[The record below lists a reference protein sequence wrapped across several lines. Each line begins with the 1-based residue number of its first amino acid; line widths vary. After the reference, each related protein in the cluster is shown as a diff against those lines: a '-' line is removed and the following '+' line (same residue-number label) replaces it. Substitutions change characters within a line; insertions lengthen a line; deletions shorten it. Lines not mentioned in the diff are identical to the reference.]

1 MVTRFMEVMFSNTDE
16 ELAKQVDNDI
26 KNAQQNGVVDTEEVR
41 YERANDNGDVAITDK
56 ENGEV
61 TIAQKATDE
70 ADTYDLIAVPD
81 EQLEKFLHPSDDGVH
96 EGNQVGAPD
105 EHVEDHFDGE
115 SVISPNLPNGG
126 LNPEAGHEKTV
137 VERDEDHEDEED
149 ETEVIEEQEQTDED
163 DVEAKTEEEPSKPN
177 NNNLKAT
184 TPFQRTIQ
192 EYLENY
198 SNTDE
203 AFKERYSNPEKNI
216 VDCCNYIMNQVQ
228 KSGCNGFADE
238 EIYKMARD
246 YYVDEISKDDVKAIS
261 GTVVVNHT
269 VELTEE
275 EKLKARVEAMKKL
288 EQEIL
293 DEERKKREEEAK
305 AQAKAEEK
313 ARKKEEERIRKEEEK
328 KKAEAE
334 RKAKE
339 LEEAK
344 QSGGGEQM
352 SIFDF

>member
-1 MVTRFMEVMFSNTDE
+1 MEDKKLNEELEQEEEQQLEEVEETTDE
-16 ELAKQVDNDI
+16 EVQ
-26 KNAQQNGVVDTEEVR
+26 
-41 YERANDNGDVAITDK
+41 
-56 ENGEV
+56 
-61 TIAQKATDE
+61 
-70 ADTYDLIAVPD
+70 
-81 EQLEKFLHPSDDGVH
+81 
-96 EGNQVGAPD
+96 
-105 EHVEDHFDGE
+105 
-115 SVISPNLPNGG
+115 
-126 LNPEAGHEKTV
+126 
-137 VERDEDHEDEED
+137 
-149 ETEVIEEQEQTDED
+149 
-163 DVEAKTEEEPSKPN
+163 EPSKPN

-293 DEERKKREEEAK
+293 QEERKKREEEAK

-313 ARKKEEERIRKEEEK
+313 ARKQEEARIKKEEEK

>member
-1 MVTRFMEVMFSNTDE
+1 MEDKELNEELEQEEEQQLEEVEETTDE
-16 ELAKQVDNDI
+16 E
-26 KNAQQNGVVDTEEVR
+26 AQ
-41 YERANDNGDVAITDK
+41 
-56 ENGEV
+56 
-61 TIAQKATDE
+61 
-70 ADTYDLIAVPD
+70 
-81 EQLEKFLHPSDDGVH
+81 
-96 EGNQVGAPD
+96 
-105 EHVEDHFDGE
+105 
-115 SVISPNLPNGG
+115 
-126 LNPEAGHEKTV
+126 
-137 VERDEDHEDEED
+137 
-149 ETEVIEEQEQTDED
+149 
-163 DVEAKTEEEPSKPN
+163 EPSKPSN
-177 NNNLKAT
+177 NTLKAT
-184 TPFQRTIQ
+184 TPFQQTIQ

>member
-1 MVTRFMEVMFSNTDE
+1 MEDKELNEELEQEETEAVDETTDE
-16 ELAKQVDNDI
+16 E
-26 KNAQQNGVVDTEEVR
+26 AQ
-41 YERANDNGDVAITDK
+41 
-56 ENGEV
+56 
-61 TIAQKATDE
+61 
-70 ADTYDLIAVPD
+70 
-81 EQLEKFLHPSDDGVH
+81 
-96 EGNQVGAPD
+96 
-105 EHVEDHFDGE
+105 
-115 SVISPNLPNGG
+115 
-126 LNPEAGHEKTV
+126 
-137 VERDEDHEDEED
+137 
-149 ETEVIEEQEQTDED
+149 
-163 DVEAKTEEEPSKPN
+163 EPSKPN
-177 NNNLKAT
+177 NNTLKAT

-216 VDCCNYIMNQVQ
+216 VDCCNYIMNQVH

-275 EKLKARVEAMKKL
+275 EKLKARVEAMKRL

-293 DEERKKREEEAK
+293 DEERKNREEEAK

-313 ARKKEEERIRKEEEK
+313 ARKQEEARIRKEEEK
-328 KKAEAE
+328 KKAEEE